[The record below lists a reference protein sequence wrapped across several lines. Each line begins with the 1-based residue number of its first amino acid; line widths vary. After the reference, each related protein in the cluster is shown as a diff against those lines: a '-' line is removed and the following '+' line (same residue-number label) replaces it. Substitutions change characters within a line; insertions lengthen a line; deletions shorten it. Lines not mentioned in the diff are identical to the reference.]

1 VAATRAAPSGEGP
14 DGAEEVSAG
23 SEDPRTVVAAGYD
36 LVAERYYEWSDLRP
50 SAARR
55 AWLERALEVIPP
67 DTDVLD
73 LGCGAGAPMTKAL
86 AAGRRVTGVDLS
98 ATQIAMARR
107 NVPEATFIHGDM
119 LALELP
125 PSSLDAVV
133 SFYALTHVPRAEQP
147 ALLARI
153 FGWLRPGGVFLATMG
168 AHDGPDEVEADW
180 LGVPMFFSHFG
191 ARRNRAM
198 VREAGFEV
206 LEASIVDEPED
217 RHGAQFLWVLA
228 RRPHEVAAAE
238 AAARGVTG
246 SG

>member
-1 VAATRAAPSGEGP
+1 VFG
-14 DGAEEVSAG
+14 G
-23 SEDPRTVVAAGYD
+23 SEDPRAIVAAGYD
-36 LVAERYYEWSDLRP
+36 VVAERYYAWSDLRP

-55 AWLERALEVIPP
+55 AWLERALDVIPA

-73 LGCGAGAPMTKAL
+73 LGCGAGAPMTRAL

-119 LALELP
+119 LALQLP

-133 SFYALTHVPRAEQP
+133 SFYALTHIPRAEQP

-153 FGWLRPGGVFLATMG
+153 LGWLRPGGILLATMG

-228 RRPHEVAAAE
+228 RRPNEVAARE
-238 AAARGVTG
+238 AAARGG
-246 SG
+246 SARG

>member
-1 VAATRAAPSGEGP
+1 LTTTRSGS
-14 DGAEEVSAG
+14 DGQGADGGGEVSAG
-23 SEDPRTVVAAGYD
+23 SQDPRRIVAAGYD
-36 LVAERYYEWSDLRP
+36 VVAERYYEWSDLRP

-55 AWLERALEVIPP
+55 AWLERTLEVIPP

-86 AAGRRVTGVDLS
+86 AVGRRVTGVDLS

-107 NVPEATFIHGDM
+107 NVPDATFLQGDM
-119 LALELP
+119 LALERAP
-125 PSSLDAVV
+125 MSLDAVV

-147 ALLARI
+147 ALLTRI
-153 FGWLRPGGVFLATMG
+153 LGWLRPGGIFLATMG
-168 AHDGPDEVEADW
+168 ADDGPDEVEADW

-217 RHGAQFLWVLA
+217 RHGARFLWVLA
-228 RRPHEVAAAE
+228 RRPREE
-238 AAARGVTG
+238 ADPGVTG
-246 SG
+246 HG